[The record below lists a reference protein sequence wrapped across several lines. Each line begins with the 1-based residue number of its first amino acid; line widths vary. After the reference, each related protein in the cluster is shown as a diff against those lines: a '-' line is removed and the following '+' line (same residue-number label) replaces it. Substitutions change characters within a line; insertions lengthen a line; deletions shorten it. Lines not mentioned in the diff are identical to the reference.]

1 MLVML
6 LALLGIAPVQPAAG
20 LPGTWVAEHRGTT
33 FIRLELKGAGGTLSG
48 MIGIGNV
55 RFDDKSEVIEVGPLP
70 ATLTPLIDVALNG
83 SSLSFA
89 MKEGNDA
96 DHFQLKMVGVDQAEL
111 TFSLSED
118 VIEELK
124 DEGLPMPGPIRLH
137 KIR

>member
-1 MLVML
+1 M
-6 LALLGIAPVQPAAG
+6 A
-20 LPGTWVAEHRGTT
+20 GTWVAEHRGTA
-33 FIRLELKGAGGTLSG
+33 FIRLELKSAGGTLGG

-55 RFDDKSEVIEVGPLP
+55 RFGEKSEVVEVGPLP
-70 ATLTPLIDVALNG
+70 ATLTPLIDVMVG
-83 SSLSFA
+83 DSSLSFA
-89 MKEGNDA
+89 IREGNDA